1 MLTVHVKFGNE
12 REGHCKIQKEIESV
26 QRTFEIYRVINKVIY
41 IAYHRHFARSQRQ
54 KYKILALLM
63 SRESSQ
69 TTARK
74 LTLVNLKD
82 RRSLKCT
89 EVLTRLK
96 RRP

>member
-54 KYKILALLM
+54 KYKILALLN
-63 SRESSQ
+63 RVVN
-69 TTARK
+69 RPK
-74 LTLVNLKD
+74 LQHKN
-82 RRSLKCT
+82 S
-89 EVLTRLK
+89 
-96 RRP
+96 PW